1 MRSERLILTLLVE
14 LLVLQMAPSVF
25 STIVINEVMSNE
37 PGSST
42 SLEWIELYNNSAS
55 QAFINSHTLVV
66 GSDTVLFS
74 PTLRLAPFE
83 YYIICRKLIGDAF
96 SPGFETRWGDSSGF
110 WGDTPFESSIQIP
123 QPAAISLLNSGGTIR
138 LYDAFNILVS
148 EFVWSSSGKDGTSW
162 ERTFADLSQ
171 IEQSVDPSGSTA
183 ALVNSVSPLANDL
196 SIEKVE
202 VFSINSATSITVHI
216 LNRSFSTI
224 SGASLY
230 LFRESADTSQPPV
243 DTIDIINLP
252 DALPGFTT
260 LIKRTYFLTGLYE
273 NLRVKLPDDDRLYNN
288 QISFIAPG
296 SEFPPLIINEFLP
309 DPKAPLATEWV
320 ELKNI
325 SSLDIDL
332 NGWQIGDVNSVK
344 LITSNQIS
352 VSSGEYVVLAQDSLE
367 FTSFY
372 PFYSGRLIQPAGWS
386 VLNNSGDALKLLDSF
401 NIMAASFDYVSGY
414 GDNFSW
420 SRVESGVDEGI
431 WGRSENSGG
440 SPGELNRVVFSSSGE
455 SVRLRIEPSHFSPDG
470 DGYQD
475 TVIIFIESPQAEAYS
490 LKIFDRYGRQIRSI
504 LDDELFMA
512 SSYGWDGKF
521 DDGRR
526 APVGIY
532 IVLFEARGE
541 RTVKKPV
548 VVAR

>member
-1 MRSERLILTLLVE
+1 MKSGRLTLTLFVV
-14 LLVLQMAPSVF
+14 LLTFHMAPSVF

-55 QAFINSHTLVV
+55 IAFINSHLLVV

-74 PTLRLAPFE
+74 SSLRLEPFE
-83 YYIICRKLIGDAF
+83 YYIICRKLIGDAS

-110 WGDTPFESSIQIP
+110 WGDTPFENSIQIP
-123 QPAAISLLNSGGTIR
+123 QPADFSLLNSGGTIR
-138 LYDAFNILVS
+138 LYDSFNNFS

-162 ERTFADLSQ
+162 ERKFVDSNQ
-171 IEQSVDPSGSTA
+171 IEQSLDPSGSSP
-183 ALVNSVSPLANDL
+183 ALVNSVSPVANDL
-196 SIEKVE
+196 SLEKIE
-202 VFSINSATSITVHI
+202 VFSIDSATSITFHI

-230 LFRESADTSQPPV
+230 LFREDVDTTQPPV

-260 LIKRTYFLTGLYE
+260 LIKRTYFLSGLYE
-273 NLRVKLPDDDRLYNN
+273 NLRAKLSDDDRLYNN

-296 SEFPPLIINEFLP
+296 SDFPPLVLNEFLP
-309 DPKAPLATEWV
+309 DPKAPLVSEWV
-320 ELKNI
+320 EIKNI
-325 SSLDIDL
+325 SSLEVDL
-332 NGWQIGDVNSVK
+332 NGWQIGDANSVK
-344 LITSNQIS
+344 LITSNQIL
-352 VSSGEYVVLAQDSLE
+352 VSPGEYVVLAQDSLE
-367 FTSFY
+367 FTTFY

-401 NIMAASFDYVSGY
+401 NILADSFDYAAGY
-414 GDNFSW
+414 ADNFSW
-420 SRVESGVDEGI
+420 SRVESGVDEGS

-440 SPGELNRVVFSSSGE
+440 SPGELNRVVFLPDGE
-455 SVRLRIEPSHFSPDG
+455 SVSLKIEPSHFSPNG

-475 TVIIFIESPQAEAYS
+475 TVIIFIESPQAESYS
-490 LKIFDRYGRQIRSI
+490 LKIFDRHGRQVRTI
-504 LDDELFMA
+504 LDNELFIA
-512 SSYGWDGKF
+512 ASYGWDGKF

>member
-1 MRSERLILTLLVE
+1 MRSGRQIITLIVLIL
-14 LLVLQMAPSVF
+14 VLHMVSSVF

-138 LYDAFNILVS
+138 LYDAFPNLVS
-148 EFVWSSSGKDGTSW
+148 EFTWSSSGKDGTSW
-162 ERTFADLSQ
+162 ERTFVDSSQ

-196 SIEKVE
+196 SLEKVE
-202 VFSINSATSITVHI
+202 VFSSDSATSITVHI
-216 LNRSFSTI
+216 INRSFSTI

-230 LFRESADTSQPPV
+230 LFREGADTSQPPV
-243 DTIDIINLP
+243 DTIDIIDLP

-260 LIKRTYFLTGLYE
+260 LIKRTYFLAGLYE
-273 NLRVKLPDDDRLYNN
+273 NLRVKLSDDDRLYNN
-288 QISFIAPG
+288 QLSFIAPG

-309 DPKAPLATEWV
+309 DPKAPLTTEWV

-325 SSLDIDL
+325 SNFEINLS
-332 NGWQIGDVNSVK
+332 GWHIGDANGMNV
-344 LITSNQIS
+344 ITSNLFLLPD
-352 VSSGEYVVLAQDSLE
+352 EYLVLVRDRTE
-367 FTSFY
+367 FLSFY
-372 PFYSGRLIQPAGWS
+372 PSYSGKIIQPLSWS
-386 VLNNSGDALKLLDSF
+386 TLNNLGDAVRLFDPLEIL
-401 NIMAASFDYVSGY
+401 AYSFDYASGY

-420 SRVESGVDEGI
+420 SRVESGVDEGN

-455 SVRLRIEPSHFSPDG
+455 SVSLRIEPSHFSPDG

-475 TVIIFIESPQAEAYS
+475 TVVIFIESPQAESYS
-490 LKIFDRYGRQIRSI
+490 LKIFDRHGRQVRSI

>member
-1 MRSERLILTLLVE
+1 MKSGRLTLTLFVV
-14 LLVLQMAPSVF
+14 LLTFHMAPSVF

-37 PGSST
+37 PGSSR

-55 QAFINSHTLVV
+55 IAFINSHLLVV

-74 PTLRLAPFE
+74 SSLRLAPFE
-83 YYIICRKLIGDAF
+83 YYIICRKLIGDAS

-123 QPAAISLLNSGGTIR
+123 QPADFSLLNSGGTIR
-138 LYDAFNILVS
+138 LYDAFNNFS
-148 EFVWSSSGKDGTSW
+148 EFIWSGSGQDGTSW
-162 ERTFADLSQ
+162 ERTFADSVQ
-171 IEQSVDPSGSTA
+171 IEQSVDPSGSSPG
-183 ALVNSVSPLANDL
+183 LVNSVSPLANDL
-196 SIEKVE
+196 SLEKIE
-202 VFSINSATSITVHI
+202 VFSIDSATSIIFHI
-216 LNRSFSTI
+216 LNRSFTII

-243 DTIDIINLP
+243 DTIDIINLR

-260 LIKRTYFLTGLYE
+260 LIKRTYFLSGLYE
-273 NLRVKLPDDDRLYNN
+273 NLRAQLPDDDRLYNN
-288 QISFIAPG
+288 RISFIAPG
-296 SEFPPLIINEFLP
+296 SDFPPLVLNEFLP

-320 ELKNI
+320 EIKNV
-325 SSLDIDL
+325 SSLEVDL
-332 NGWQIGDVNSVK
+332 NGWQIGDANSVK
-344 LITSNQIS
+344 LITSNQIR
-352 VSSGEYVVLAQDSLE
+352 VSPGEYVVLAQDSLE

-386 VLNNSGDALKLLDSF
+386 VLNNSGDALKLLDAF
-401 NIMAASFDYVSGY
+401 NILADSFDYASGY
-414 GDNFSW
+414 ADNFSW
-420 SRVESGVDEGI
+420 SRVESGIDEGT

-440 SPGELNRVVFSSSGE
+440 SPGELNRVVFSPTGE
-455 SVRLRIEPSHFSPDG
+455 SVSLKIEPSHFSPNG

-475 TVIIFIESPQAEAYS
+475 TVIIFIESSQAESYS
-490 LKIFDRYGRQIRSI
+490 LKIFDRHGRQVRSI
-504 LDDELFMA
+504 LDDELFIA
-512 SSYGWDGKF
+512 ASYGWDGKF

-541 RTVKKPV
+541 RTIKKAV

>member
-1 MRSERLILTLLVE
+1 MRSGRLIFILSVVLLM
-14 LLVLQMAPSVF
+14 LHMAPSVF

-55 QAFINSHTLVV
+55 QAFINSHTLII
-66 GSDTVLFS
+66 GNDTVSFS
-74 PTLRLAPFE
+74 PILRLAPFE
-83 YYIICRKLIGDAF
+83 YYIICRKLIGDAS

-123 QPAAISLLNSGGTIR
+123 QAEFFSLLNSGGTIR
-138 LYDAFNILVS
+138 LYDKFNNFS
-148 EFVWSSSGKDGTSW
+148 EFIWSSSGKDGTSW
-162 ERTFADLSQ
+162 ERTFVDLTQ

-196 SIEKVE
+196 SLEKVE
-202 VFSINSATSITVHI
+202 VLSIDSATSITVYI
-216 LNRSFSTI
+216 LNRSFTTI

-230 LFRESADTSQPPV
+230 LFRESADTTQPPI
-243 DTIDIINLP
+243 DTIDFINLP
-252 DALPGFTT
+252 DVLTGFTT
-260 LIKRTYFLTGLYE
+260 LIRRTYFLTGLYE
-273 NLRVKLPDDDRLYNN
+273 NLIVKLSDDDRLYNN

-296 SEFPPLIINEFLP
+296 SDFPPLILNEFLP

-320 ELKNI
+320 ELKNR
-325 SSLDIDL
+325 SSLEVDL
-332 NGWQIGDVNSVK
+332 NGWQIGDANSVK
-344 LITSNQIS
+344 LITSNQIR
-352 VSSGEYVVLAQDSLE
+352 VSPGEYVILAQDSLE

-372 PFYSGRLIQPAGWS
+372 LFYSGRLIQPVGWS

-401 NIMAASFDYVSGY
+401 NILADSFDYASGY

-455 SVRLRIEPSHFSPDG
+455 SVSLRIEPSHFSPDG

-475 TVIIFIESPQAEAYS
+475 TVIIFIESPQAESYS
-490 LKIFDRYGRQIRSI
+490 LKIFDRHGRQVRSI
-504 LDDELFMA
+504 LDDELFIA

-521 DDGRR
+521 DDGPRV
-526 APVGIY
+526 PVGIY

>member
-1 MRSERLILTLLVE
+1 MKSGRLTLTLFVV
-14 LLVLQMAPSVF
+14 LLMFHMAPSVF

-55 QAFINSHTLVV
+55 IAFINSHLLVV

-74 PTLRLAPFE
+74 SSLRLEPFE
-83 YYIICRKLIGDAF
+83 YYIICRKLIGDGS

-110 WGDTPFESSIQIP
+110 WGDTPFENSIQIP
-123 QPAAISLLNSGGTIR
+123 QPADFSLLNSGGTIR
-138 LYDAFNILVS
+138 LYDSFNNFS

-162 ERTFADLSQ
+162 ERKFVDSNQ
-171 IEQSVDPSGSTA
+171 IEQSLDPSGSSP
-183 ALVNSVSPLANDL
+183 ALVNSVSPVANDL
-196 SIEKVE
+196 SLEKIE
-202 VFSINSATSITVHI
+202 VFSIDSATSITFHI

-230 LFRESADTSQPPV
+230 LFREDVDTTQPPV

-260 LIKRTYFLTGLYE
+260 LIKRTYFLSGLYE
-273 NLRVKLPDDDRLYNN
+273 NLRAKLSDDDRLYNN
-288 QISFIAPG
+288 RISFIAPG
-296 SEFPPLIINEFLP
+296 SDFPPLVINEFLP

-320 ELKNI
+320 EIKNI
-325 SSLDIDL
+325 SSLEVDL
-332 NGWQIGDVNSVK
+332 NGWQIGDANSVK
-344 LITSNQIS
+344 LITSNQIL
-352 VSSGEYVVLAQDSLE
+352 VSPGEYVVLAQDSLE
-367 FTSFY
+367 FTTFY

-401 NIMAASFDYVSGY
+401 NILADSFDYAAGY
-414 GDNFSW
+414 AENFSW
-420 SRVESGVDEGI
+420 SRVESGVDEGS
-431 WGRSENSGG
+431 WGRSENNGG
-440 SPGELNRVVFSSSGE
+440 SPGELNRVVFSPDGE
-455 SVRLRIEPSHFSPDG
+455 SVSLKIEPSHFSPNG

-475 TVIIFIESPQAEAYS
+475 TVIIFIESPQAESYS
-490 LKIFDRYGRQIRSI
+490 LKIFDRHGRQVRTI
-504 LDDELFMA
+504 LDNELFIA
-512 SSYGWDGKF
+512 ASYGWDGKF

-541 RTVKKPV
+541 RTVKKAV